1 MSSIKENRQIALQ
14 DSLQQELLQ
23 TPYAKITIDSLCL
36 RTGMHRKTFYRHY
49 AGKDACLIA
58 LLDRRLTEA
67 VCFEKDLEFSS
78 IPNLSGHIAFWVQ
91 QEQLLDALAKNNLNA
106 IFFERAIHHLV
117 SEDLRSCCDKEYEK
131 YRLQFIASG
140 ILSVLQYWHS
150 NGRQE
155 SLEQLLHKI
164 KCILT
169 TPLGSLLEFVDM

>member
-1 MSSIKENRQIALQ
+1 M
-14 DSLQQELLQ
+14 
-23 TPYAKITIDSLCL
+23 
-36 RTGMHRKTFYRHY
+36 
-49 AGKDACLIA
+49 
-58 LLDRRLTEA
+58 
-67 VCFEKDLEFSS
+67 
-78 IPNLSGHIAFWVQ
+78 PNLSGHIAFWVQ

-155 SLEQLLHKI
+155 SPEQLLHKI
-164 KCILT
+164 KCMLA